1 MVSRPARL
9 WGPLLLLLTMVVPAP
24 VLATGSGRLPRDVLP
39 TSEHLK
45 LNLDA
50 RKPRYSGSAVIQL
63 RAMTAVD
70 SLQLH
75 SEGLTLTR
83 VTVTRGRAPVLCR
96 HQPTTPT

>member
-63 RAMTAVD
+63 RAMTAVVD
-70 SLQLH
+70 LSTVVVGSGVLPA
-75 SEGLTLTR
+75 GRPR
-83 VTVTRGRAPVLCR
+83 VVIGSP
-96 HQPTTPT
+96 PGDG